1 MDRVKNV
8 VKFLQDN
15 INVIILIPTVLGGFW
30 QLIELL
36 RIDTSFVRFFSIT
49 QVISDGL
56 IILFLLICFY
66 LIYLYVFKIEDLNL
80 NDDKAKVK
88 PPYENIFVKY
98 ILLILF
104 LAMLGICIWST
115 NFDKI
120 STSSFFFLL
129 FFFIVCTK
137 VYRDILLHHFGNDS
151 YKYINVTVFILFAL
165 FIHFSDLFFK
175 HFHKM
180 YYVPFNLKNTKYIEC
195 YIDKKKNEFE
205 LLYFNDKFIFV
216 QIKKTQE
223 IEIINFEEMF
233 KKDNCNEN
241 EKGNI

>member
-1 MDRVKNV
+1 MDKFKSVI
-8 VKFLQDN
+8 KFLQDN
-15 INVIILIPTVLGGFW
+15 INVVILIPTVLGGFW

-56 IILFLLICFY
+56 IILFLLICLY

-80 NDDKAKVK
+80 NDDEEKVK

-104 LAMLGICIWST
+104 LAMLGIGIWST

-120 STSSFFFLL
+120 STFSFFFLL
-129 FFFIVCTK
+129 LFFVVIAK
-137 VYRDILLHHFGNDS
+137 VYRDIILHHFDNDS
-151 YKYINVTVFILFAL
+151 YRYLNATAFILFAL
-165 FIHFSDLFFK
+165 FIGYSDLFFK

-233 KKDNCNEN
+233 KKDNC
-241 EKGNI
+241 K